1 MFTSKKIR
9 LYTRDLQIP
18 KVLDM
23 YIQMGFLHVI
33 RIIPR
38 VPSKFPTIGCVVEL
52 SSYAQQ
58 GSTPIHSLRGQK
70 IIQRLSW

>member
-1 MFTSKKIR
+1 MVVSKKVR
-9 LYTRDLQIP
+9 VYTRDLQNP
-18 KVLDM
+18 KILEM
-23 YIQMGFLHVI
+23 YIQMGFLHI
-33 RIIPR
+33 LRIIPR

-52 SSYAQQ
+52 SCYVQQ